1 MRVKKWN
8 RDFDDDADPLVK
20 RLEGMRFF
28 LDHDMPKALTY
39 LVQAH
44 RTLESYA
51 ETSTPR
57 STRASRYNTRASA
70 ANLVQAVKELS
81 FDWEQTRAYWND
93 AKSQQFARDYLDQ
106 VPEYVM
112 RTRIAMEEIDVLLR
126 KVRSDCE

>member
-1 MRVKKWN
+1 M
-8 RDFDDDADPLVK
+8 
-20 RLEGMRFF
+20 
-28 LDHDMPKALTY
+28 
-39 LVQAH
+39 
-44 RTLESYA
+44 
-51 ETSTPR
+51 
-57 STRASRYNTRASA
+57 NTRASA

-106 VPEYVM
+106 IPEYVM